1 MHDKISVE
9 FSLALNNR
17 TGRFFMCRDMIQD
30 IGAGLH
36 EIRYWRLAAANIP
49 QGFAART
56 LGRLMSWEIKART
69 RLEFFDRRVRKL
81 RAANP
86 LVFTDAL
93 QVLLYELKA
102 SDTVIVYDLGPVTHK
117 DLYAK
122 GVSDLY
128 ERIFLEIVRIRPR
141 LIFISQ
147 SSRAEF
153 ERLYGRSYSV
163 AQVVYPGIRGE
174 VSQGDLERLPGIET
188 PFLLTVGSVGA
199 RKNQLR
205 ALDAFEESG
214 LVERGFSYVMCGGP
228 EPGFEQVRSRVKG
241 LRWAHLTGYASE
253 AQLRWLYSQA
263 EGFVLPS
270 LLEGF
275 GIPAAEA
282 VFRGLVPLVTR
293 GGALHEVVG
302 DSAILVD
309 AHCVSSIASGMHSL
323 ASLSREEKDL
333 RLSDL
338 RRQVSLFSPEQARR
352 AWQEAILSPS

>member
-1 MHDKISVE
+1 MRDKVSVE

-17 TGRFFMCRDMIQD
+17 TGKFFICRDMIQD
-30 IGAGLH
+30 LGAALH
-36 EIRYWRLAAANIP
+36 EIRYWRLAATDTP
-49 QGFAART
+49 KGLAART

-69 RLEFFDRRVRKL
+69 RLEFFDRTVRKL
-81 RAANP
+81 KTPTP

-93 QVLLYELKA
+93 QVLFYELKPA
-102 SDTVIVYDLGPVTHK
+102 DTVIVYDLGPVTHK
-117 DLYAK
+117 ELYAK
-122 GVSDLY
+122 GVSHLY
-128 ERIFLEIVRIRPR
+128 ERIFLEIVRVAPR

-147 SSRAEF
+147 SSRAEY
-153 ERLYGRSYSV
+153 ERLYGRSYSS
-163 AQVVYPGIRGE
+163 ARVVYPCIRGE
-174 VSQGDLERLPGIET
+174 VSQGDVAQLPGIKA

-214 LVERGFSYVMCGGP
+214 LVERGFNYVMCGGP

-241 LRWAHLTGYASE
+241 LGWAHLTGYVTE

-263 EGFVLPS
+263 HGFVLPS

-282 VFRGLVPLVTR
+282 VFRGLVPLVSR

-309 AHCVSSIASGMHSL
+309 AQCVSSIASGMNRL
-323 ASLSREEKDL
+323 ASLSQDEKDL

-338 RRQVSLFSPEQARR
+338 RRQVSRFTPEQARR
-352 AWQEAILSPS
+352 GWQEAILSPS